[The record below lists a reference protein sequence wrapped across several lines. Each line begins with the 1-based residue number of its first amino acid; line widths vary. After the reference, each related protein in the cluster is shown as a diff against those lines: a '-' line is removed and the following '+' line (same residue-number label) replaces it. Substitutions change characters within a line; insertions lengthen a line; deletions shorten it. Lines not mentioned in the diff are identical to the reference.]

1 MLYNV
6 IHTSFIHPCSFA
18 IVSSQKVT
26 TPECHR
32 LQKAHARRGCSLVQS
47 CHWTNPSTNA
57 AQGQKRTCQHMD
69 KKKQKHT
76 TLQSSCSRKSMRVD
90 EIWIDMVYRKET
102 FMTKTKIEP
111 ISFSQ
116 RNEALASFHH

>member
-1 MLYNV
+1 
-6 IHTSFIHPCSFA
+6 
-18 IVSSQKVT
+18 
-26 TPECHR
+26 
-32 LQKAHARRGCSLVQS
+32 VQS
-47 CHWTNPSTNA
+47 CHWTNPSKNA

-69 KKKQKHT
+69 KKKHRNTPHIT

-116 RNEALASFHH
+116 RQRAGEYPPLAVTVA

>member
-1 MLYNV
+1 MPAAGAPLCRV
-6 IHTSFIHPCSFA
+6 ATGPIHQQMQP
-18 IVSSQKVT
+18 KVKKE
-26 TPECHR
+26 P
-32 LQKAHARRGCSLVQS
+32 A
-47 CHWTNPSTNA
+47 STWI
-57 AQGQKRTCQHMD
+57 